1 MATFSYTPSFD
12 ATEASKPRVVTF
24 QAGDGYQQ
32 RVGFGLHRDGKEWQL
47 QFLNRTDTE
56 RDNILAFL
64 EARGAVES
72 FDWTPLTEVTS
83 YKFVVESWNRQFE
96 YADICTITA
105 TFRQVFEP

>member
-1 MATFSYTPSFD
+1 MATFTYTPSFE
-12 ATEASKPRVVTF
+12 ATEISKPRVVTF

-72 FDWTPLTEVTS
+72 FDWTPPRGS
-83 YKFVVESWNRQFE
+83 AGKY
-96 YADICTITA
+96 ICKEWQATLRSCNFNNISA
-105 TFRQVFEP
+105 TFVEVFEP